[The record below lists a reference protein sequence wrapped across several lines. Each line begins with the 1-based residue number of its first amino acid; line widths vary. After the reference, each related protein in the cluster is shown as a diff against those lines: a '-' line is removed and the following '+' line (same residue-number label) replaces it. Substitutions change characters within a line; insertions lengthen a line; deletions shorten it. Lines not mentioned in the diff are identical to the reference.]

1 ADIRDRVAECAATAA
16 GEGSLLTQLAAFTSE
31 LGRLGA
37 AEPALMTM
45 VVTARIDHHRGV
57 HRHEAA
63 ASIVSTV
70 HAFYDSVVVDAVRR
84 GE

>member
-37 AEPALMTM
+37 AEPALMKM